1 MSHFSLV
8 KVKIKNPN
16 ETLLKKVV
24 EQIAKDLNGQIVTE
38 IVDFNGN
45 VRTDFLIGV
54 KTPAI
59 HRGIGI
65 ALNKDGEV
73 EIIGDFWRVR
83 NEVNQFQEML
93 VQGYAKEAMKL
104 ALQARGYAVQ
114 EAKQGD
120 KVLLRAVEVMI

>member
-1 MSHFSLV
+1 MSSFSLV

-38 IVDFNGN
+38 IVDYNGN

-59 HRGIGI
+59 RRGIGI
-65 ALNKDGEV
+65 TLNKDGEV
-73 EIIGDFWRVR
+73 EIVGDFWRVR